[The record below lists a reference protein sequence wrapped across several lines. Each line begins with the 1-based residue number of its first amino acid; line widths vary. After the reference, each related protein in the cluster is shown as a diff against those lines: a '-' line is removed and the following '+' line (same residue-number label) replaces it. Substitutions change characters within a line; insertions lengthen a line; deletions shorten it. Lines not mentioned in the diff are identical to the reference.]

1 MAGKLIDNG
10 YAIPLIRRLQLHSG
24 VQTGHYCA
32 RKIALWFKSS
42 FKAYLFDEAQ
52 LPHYPIDAMRELTNC
67 HMTPAC
73 KANLQNLEGMIANSD
88 GSQCLSL
95 DTP

>member
-42 FKAYLFDEAQ
+42 FKAYLFDEA
-52 LPHYPIDAMRELTNC
+52 LIPCDAMRELTNC